1 MNETLYWEQ
10 DGDIGMDWSTGE
22 GDVLSISLRGDG
34 RIGFA
39 VLLADGRQAQGGA
52 QLAPEAFEV
61 LAKLIPTA
69 DGMH

>member
-1 MNETLYWEQ
+1 MSHELYFEQ
-10 DGDIGMDWSTGE
+10 DGDIGMDWSTSE

-52 QLAPEAFEV
+52 QLAPEAFEL

-69 DGMH
+69 EGVH